1 MQNIQGA
8 IFDMDG
14 TLIDSL
20 MLWDML
26 WKRFGELYLE
36 GKTFVP
42 SKEVDKAIRTMPLR
56 EAMEYLHENCG
67 IGNSGEELYCIMIE
81 VFHNFYKYE
90 VQLKKGVKDFLEYC
104 AENGI
109 PMCIASATDP
119 ELVASAL
126 DHCGILPYFK
136 KICSCADVGKGK
148 ECPDIYMMARECLGT
163 PLEETWVFEDA
174 GLALTTAS
182 TAGFPTVGIYD
193 VHNYGQDIVRDKAT
207 IYIGEGET
215 LAKLIDHEKERRW
228 LS

>member
-1 MQNIQGA
+1 MRRKMQNIQGA

-20 MLWDML
+20 MLWEML
-26 WKRFGELYLE
+26 WKRFGEIYLNGDAFAPPAE
-36 GKTFVP
+36 
-42 SKEVDKAIRTMPLR
+42 EDKAIRTMPLR

-67 IGNSGEELYCIMIE
+67 IGEDGEALFSIVIE

-90 VQLKKGVKDFLEYC
+90 VQLKKGVKEFLEDC
-104 AENGI
+104 SGKGI

-119 ELVASAL
+119 ELVVSAL
-126 DHCGILPYFK
+126 KHCGIEHYFK
-136 KICSCADVGKGK
+136 KICSCADLGKGK

-182 TAGFPTVGIYD
+182 AAGFPTVGIYD
-193 VHNYGQDIVRDKAT
+193 AHNYGQDIVKDKAT

-215 LAKLIDHEKERRW
+215 LVKLIDPAEK
-228 LS
+228 